1 MQLIGSDQFTII
13 IGLGKTGISCA
24 RFLAARKIPF
34 AVADT
39 RKAPANLA
47 SFQQQFPGIEVC
59 CGDLE
64 PDWLKRANRLLVS
77 PGVSRKEPAIV
88 TAETAGVEVLGDI
101 DLFCQSVSAPI
112 IAITGSN
119 AKSTVTTWVGEMALD
134 AGVDVGVGGN
144 LGTPV
149 LDLLE
154 AGEKALYVLELS
166 SFQLETT
173 DQLRAEVA
181 TILNVSPDHMDR
193 YDDLAGYHRAK
204 TRIYR
209 GCKRVVFN
217 HDDHLTQPLLPDNLP
232 QISFRLGRPDLNQFG
247 VVSHQGELHL
257 AKGLQPL
264 LPVNALKL
272 RGSHN
277 QANALAS
284 LALGDAVGLPMPSM
298 LQTLQRFGGLR
309 HRCQWLRQL
318 DGVDY
323 YNDSKGTNVGATLAA
338 IEGLGADRLAQ
349 TPPGKVVLI
358 AGGEGKGAE
367 FTDLAEPMRRYGR
380 HAVLIGTDREL
391 LASALEEAVP
401 CQQQDTLDAA
411 VTVAQQLAE
420 PGDVVMLSPAC
431 ASFDM
436 FSGFE
441 HRGECF
447 ETQVQALKP
456 SLQSATTAGRGGQS

>member
-1 MQLIGSDQFTII
+1 MQLIGNDQFTIV

-24 RFLAARKIPF
+24 RFLAAQQIPF

-39 RKAPANLA
+39 RSEPANLA
-47 SFQQQFPGIEVC
+47 SFKQQFPDTEVR
-59 CGDLE
+59 CGDLDAE
-64 PDWLKRANRLLVS
+64 WLKRSNRLVVS
-77 PGVSRKEPAIV
+77 PGVARKEPAIM
-88 TAETAGVEVLGDI
+88 TAEAAGVEVLGDI

-209 GCKRVVFN
+209 GCKQAVFN
-217 HDDHLTQPLLPDNLP
+217 HDDHLTQPLLPDTLP
-232 QISFRLGRPDLNQFG
+232 QVSFRLGRPDLNQFG
-247 VVSHQGELHL
+247 TVSHQGELYL
-257 AKGLQPL
+257 AKGLERL
-264 LPVNALKL
+264 LPASALKL
-272 RGSHN
+272 RGAHN

-318 DGVDY
+318 DSVDY

-338 IEGLGADRLAQ
+338 IEGLGADLLAQ
-349 TPPGKVVLI
+349 TPPAKIVLI
-358 AGGEGKGAE
+358 AGGEGKGAA
-367 FTDLAEPMRRYGR
+367 FDDLAEPMRRCGR
-380 HAVLIGTDREL
+380 HAVLIGTDRAL
-391 LASALEEAVP
+391 LASALDGAVP
-401 CQQQDTLDAA
+401 CQQQETLEAA
-411 VTVAQQLAE
+411 VKAAQKLAL

-447 ETQVQALKP
+447 EALVQTLESAP
-456 SLQSATTAGRGGQS
+456 SADSGGLS